1 MSTLGLGPVRG
12 DAASLQKQLVSNF
25 VLSIISDYLALFLS
39 IYVVLWTMWASV
51 LQMHGFDTKWMT
63 LNLKRP
69 HRARDEAG
77 HGKQC
82 YWILI

>member
-1 MSTLGLGPVRG
+1 MSTLGIGPVRG

-25 VLSIISDYLALFLS
+25 IVYYFWLSGTISP
-39 IYVVLWTMWASV
+39 IENV
-51 LQMHGFDTKWMT
+51 QMHGFDTKWMT
-63 LNLKRP
+63 LNLKGTQR
-69 HRARDEAG
+69 